1 MASLADLINLDLS
14 DTTDKIIV
22 EYLWLASSSA
32 FHLLLILTEKKKDP
46 TKDYG
51 SHSHAKLHYLHST
64 YTIFD
69 SAASLI
75 LNVFLSSLICVINY
89 HL

>member
-32 FHLLLILTEKKKDP
+32 FHLLPILTEKKPAKD
-46 TKDYG
+46 
-51 SHSHAKLHYLHST
+51 SRLHSHAKLYYSHSK
-64 YTIFD
+64 
-69 SAASLI
+69 
-75 LNVFLSSLICVINY
+75 
-89 HL
+89 

>member
-32 FHLLLILTEKKKDP
+32 FHLLPILTEKERSCQRYRI
-46 TKDYG
+46 T
-51 SHSHAKLHYLHST
+51 
-64 YTIFD
+64 
-69 SAASLI
+69 
-75 LNVFLSSLICVINY
+75 LSREITLLTFYIND
-89 HL
+89 L